1 MRTGTGDKES
11 PLLGK
16 GQRETKG
23 RMLVI
28 PVETTCTEKDGA
40 PALKIEQVALL
51 CGVSVSRVDSWIEK
65 NGLKVIAVGDNRKV
79 RQQDLVSF
87 LIKYN
92 MPIPKGILPV
102 NARKILLAYSD
113 KRGSGAV
120 IGFLRALSERI
131 GKRAQYITD
140 FVAYGRG
147 AEYKIL
153 TFVPDLILADA
164 VNADEEAL
172 NVIRF
177 ARSIGG
183 MRPVALVRRNMSSAR
198 RAQMLKSG
206 AHAVIE
212 RNSGW
217 NELLDCLNR
226 VFDSLEDVS
235 K

>member
-1 MRTGTGDKES
+1 MILEETMIES
-11 PLLGK
+11 A
-16 GQRETKG
+16 
-23 RMLVI
+23 
-28 PVETTCTEKDGA
+28 EKDGT

-51 CGVSVSRVDSWIEK
+51 CGVSVSRVHNWIEK
-65 NGLKVIAVGDNRKV
+65 NGLKVVASQDTRKV
-79 RQQDLVSF
+79 RQQDLVNF
-87 LIKYN
+87 LIQYN

-102 NARKILLAYSD
+102 NAKKILLAYSD
-113 KRGSGAV
+113 KRGSRAV
-120 IGFLRALSERI
+120 VEFLKSLSEKI
-131 GKRAQYITD
+131 GRKAQYFTD
-140 FVAYGRG
+140 CVAYGKG

-164 VNADEEAL
+164 VNADDEAL

-183 MRPVALVRRNMSSAR
+183 MRTVAMVRRNMSLAR

-217 NELLDCLNR
+217 NELLACFNR
-226 VFDSLEDVS
+226 VFDSLGDTS